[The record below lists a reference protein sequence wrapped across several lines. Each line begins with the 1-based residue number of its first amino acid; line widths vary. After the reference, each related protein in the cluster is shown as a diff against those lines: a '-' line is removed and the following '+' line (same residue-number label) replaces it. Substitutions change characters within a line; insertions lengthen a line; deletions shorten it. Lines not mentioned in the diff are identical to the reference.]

1 MALPTC
7 RGLSNAPLMA
17 KPVISQSRARSFA
30 AALERGNQRLG
41 WTMARVPFD
50 AAKLWGTRGQ
60 IRVRGEI
67 NGFPFQ
73 TSLFP
78 DGAGGHILLVNKRM
92 QRGAKVGLG
101 GTAQFR
107 LEPDTAERSI
117 TVPVELTRALSED
130 RALVRWFHQ
139 LNFSMRKYITEW
151 VADVKSAAA
160 RERRAMQIAE
170 RLLATMEAEI
180 ELPPVIR
187 VAFARKPRA
196 FEGWKLMSPSHRR
209 AHLLGIF
216 YYRDP
221 QAQAQRVAKALEDAY
236 ALAERAQRHQRRCA
250 ISRDSATISDI
261 DDYPVEG

>member
-1 MALPTC
+1 MSKPAT
-7 RGLSNAPLMA
+7 A
-17 KPVISQSRARSFA
+17 KSQARPFA
-30 AALERGNQRLG
+30 ATLERGNQRLG
-41 WTMARVPFD
+41 WTIVRVPFD

-78 DGAGGHILLVNKRM
+78 DGTGRHILLVNQRM
-92 QRGAKVGLG
+92 QKGAKVGLG

-107 LEPDTAERSI
+107 LEPDTQERRI
-117 TVPVELTRALSED
+117 TAPVELTRVLSED
-130 RALVRWFHQ
+130 RALVRWFNG

-180 ELPPVIR
+180 ELPPMIR
-187 VAFARKPRA
+187 TAFARNPRA
-196 FEGWKLMSPSHRR
+196 WEGWSLMSPSHRR

-221 QAQAQRVAKALEDAY
+221 QAQARRVAKALEDAY
-236 ALAERAQRHQRRCA
+236 ALAERRAPAAAAEQRPARR
-250 ISRDSATISDI
+250 SRTNRQ
-261 DDYPVEG
+261 E